1 MTSNIED
8 LSNEIL
14 DNKGSMKNAMDLAK
28 DISSNKNLVKKFVDA
43 AKGKM
48 LELQKANGID
58 SLDYD
63 QEVKKLADSM
73 TKRFADQ
80 LDKDNKFASTNP
92 ISEQTTAAPS
102 DKIEE
107 VAESELAEKKNIP
120 AFESEVSEDLPA
132 QTLTF
137 NLSENNNDVSFIDEK
152 ESARRGKLL
161 TSKLLVSEDK
171 NLFKVISLRYKKSGY
186 PHY

>member
-1 MTSNIED
+1 M
-8 LSNEIL
+8 
-14 DNKGSMKNAMDLAK
+14 
-28 DISSNKNLVKKFVDA
+28 KKFVDA

-137 NLSENNNDVSFIDEK
+137 NLSDNNNDDVNFVDDK
-152 ESARRGKLL
+152 ENTRRGNVL
-161 TSKLLVSEDK
+161 TSKSLISK
-171 NLFKVISLRYKKSGY
+171 GRSLFKAISLRYKKSGY
-186 PHY
+186 PALLEEY